1 MNEFQ
6 FIRWCHLLMVL
17 KNNKISMPTELP
29 ECLNVIVLQRIM
41 ENVSLN
47 YKSLNYAILNKN
59 KEEIEKIVKE
69 NKDSINIRDKY
80 GNTPIEI
87 AISLSDLSI
96 VQCLINNGTNI
107 DYKSL
112 LFYAL
117 KQKQNEMAIV
127 LFNKIT
133 DFKECMFFF
142 MAQYVN
148 CVYMCVCVHFFF
160 AKKIK

>member
-1 MNEFQ
+1 MNELQ
-6 FIRWCHLLMVL
+6 FIRWCHLLTVL
-17 KNNKISMPTELP
+17 KRNQISMPTELP

-59 KEEIEKIVKE
+59 EQEIEKIVKK

-96 VQCLINNGTNI
+96 VQCLINNATNI

-117 KQKQNEMAIV
+117 KQKKHEIAMF

-133 DFKECMFFF
+133 DFNKCMSFVLCNILCMFLFF
-142 MAQYVN
+142 KT
-148 CVYMCVCVHFFF
+148 
-160 AKKIK
+160 KKTKK